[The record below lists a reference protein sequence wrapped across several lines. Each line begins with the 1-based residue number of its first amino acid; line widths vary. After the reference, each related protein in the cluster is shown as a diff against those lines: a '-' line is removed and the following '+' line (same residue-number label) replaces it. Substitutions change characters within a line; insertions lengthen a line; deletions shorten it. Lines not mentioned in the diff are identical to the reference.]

1 MNEKQENQ
9 SETEIV
15 QAQKVDPCF
24 EKNEKNCHLFYSLCL
39 LHYFTEVIHTHTHT
53 QTLKKSQ
60 QKV

>member
-24 EKNEKNCHLFYSLCL
+24 EKNEKKLPPILLFVSPTL
-39 LHYFTEVIHTHTHT
+39 LYWSNSHKKK
-53 QTLKKSQ
+53 TLKKSQ